1 MPLVNLQ
8 TSLPSS
14 LHGISKSNQTLIT
27 VYNIQYTTNFI
38 TSKQQPSTMKFLAVV
53 LALATAALAAPN
65 SPPPPPPPPPTCKP
79 ATYACAKNPKTGVD
93 GWQVCDVTSKWVVSK
108 LDRPHHLHT
117 PVDKGPVLTSSF
129 HRNSTQ
135 ATAHPTHPAC
145 SSPSTGALTASPS
158 NFSPS
163 TECNQCHSCS
173 LLMAGYDG
181 VKSRVGVLI

>member
-108 LDRPHHLHT
+108 HGPSHLHT
-117 PVDKGPVLTSSF
+117 LQSIKHKILTSSF
-129 HRNSTQ
+129 HHNSTQ
-135 ATAHPTHPAC
+135 ATARPTHPAC